1 MVSIMSLYGFRLL
14 IRGQELLYGVD
25 INSYSIRIAT
35 MYRRLQQHRLMHR
48 QLMDFHLLGL
58 VRVNMVMVQLAQK
71 YLILSSSLKANW
83 QFSNLEI
90 WHTDH

>member
-25 INSYSIRIAT
+25 INSYLIRIAT

-58 VRVNMVMVQLAQK
+58 VMLRMELVELVMVQLKQ
-71 YLILSSSLKANW
+71 
-83 QFSNLEI
+83 
-90 WHTDH
+90 

>member
-58 VRVNMVMVQLAQK
+58 VRVIIVRVHQLAHK

-83 QFSNLEI
+83 QFGNLEV
-90 WHTDH
+90 